1 MTCHCEDHLRHTRN
15 SVVNFGS
22 SKTECQVCTSVTK
35 WPKTSIELILFV
47 TKFDL
52 VENFHWVNYSI
63 HYTFYFIFVLLFVL
77 DQTKTISYF
86 YMFFLVNL
94 NPCFA
99 GPRVY
104 LKISIFVILSYTR
117 SFSNKTSPCWRCME
131 IQTNNM
137 FAHIQPS

>member
-1 MTCHCEDHLRHTRN
+1 MMAWFRKWWWYYWPRWFPISLN
-15 SVVNFGS
+15 NL
-22 SKTECQVCTSVTK
+22 CTNQRPL
-35 WPKTSIELILFV
+35 WLILFV